1 MKKRNFISNNKNQKR
16 LYLILIGLAIVSI
29 IIGII
34 FIFFISNDNKTYI
47 KESLNNYFN
56 NQNTSIN
63 YFFKSLF
70 NNFIYVIVIWVLG
83 ISIIGIP
90 IIIFMYLF
98 KSFLLGF
105 SISSIINSYGLKG
118 ILISLIDILPGKFLY
133 LIIILLI
140 SFYSLSFSLKII
152 KNLFFKRPVNFR
164 ESMNKYSKI
173 LVICL
178 ISSLLITIYQ
188 VFIES
193 ILLKLL

>member
-1 MKKRNFISNNKNQKR
+1 MKKSNFISNNKNQKR

-140 SFYSLSFSLKII
+140 TFYSLSFSLKII